1 MRTRTRLIAALALT
15 VAAVLAGCAAG
26 PISTGL
32 PVYPIYNGSIGFPIP
47 DPTIGTLRHEGDCV
61 YVDTDAGRLLVVW
74 PEGTAFDGA
83 ALTYH
88 GRAIATVNGPVR
100 MVGIAADDN
109 RVRDLLVADLP
120 AACRGNGV
128 TVFVANPF

>member
-88 GRAIATVNGPVR
+88 GRAIATVNAYSLACASSS
-100 MVGIAADDN
+100 VGKSSRSASTAS
-109 RVRDLLVADLP
+109 A
-120 AACRGNGV
+120 G
-128 TVFVANPF
+128 